1 MGPTASGKSDIAIA
15 LARKY
20 DGEIISAD
28 SRQVY
33 KGMDV
38 GSGKVSKTEQ
48 RLARHWLLDVAS
60 PKRSYNV
67 THFVRDAKKI
77 IKDIERRHKTPIICG
92 GTGFWIQT
100 LIENNAFPAVRPDIH
115 LRGKLM
121 KLSTERLFKQLE
133 KKDKERAKTIDPH
146 NKIRLVRALEIISQL
161 GKVPRIEKMNE
172 QSDSDEYIIFV
183 LNPPKDILDKKIEV
197 RLDKRLRKGMLA
209 EVKKLK
215 ESGLSWKKLESFGL
229 EYKYL
234 SLFLQKKISKEEMK
248 ERLNFEIRHFA
259 KRQLTWIRR
268 FEKQGAKIHWIN
280 DAKNVPSILTKF
292 M

>member
-1 MGPTASGKSDIAIA
+1 MKNPLQKKIVIMGPTASGKSDIAIA

-183 LNPPKDILDKKIEV
+183 LNPPKDILDKK
-197 RLDKRLRKGMLA
+197 
-209 EVKKLK
+209 
-215 ESGLSWKKLESFGL
+215 
-229 EYKYL
+229 
-234 SLFLQKKISKEEMK
+234 
-248 ERLNFEIRHFA
+248 
-259 KRQLTWIRR
+259 
-268 FEKQGAKIHWIN
+268 
-280 DAKNVPSILTKF
+280 
-292 M
+292 